1 MSARRPIAFLLGA
14 AMVATACGAPVR
26 RSVLSQQAAHDRA
39 ELNTPPTTTTAPVPP
54 AAPCTTTDDTARS
67 FRPQGPL
74 PPPGQMPARTFMQ
87 KIQARGKLIVGV
99 DQNTIG
105 FGYRDAKGGDI
116 AGFDTDLL
124 REIAA
129 AIFGSRDAIE
139 FLAVTSAER
148 IPAVKKGS
156 VDIVAS
162 IMSITCERWRQ
173 VDFSTE
179 YYAARQRVLVRAH
192 SPIHHVADL
201 NGKRVCATKGSTSI
215 DQIHTFAPGAK
226 LDAVDL
232 RTECLVHLQEGLA
245 DAISTDDTIL
255 YGFEAQDP
263 NTTLLPDDL
272 NQPERYGMAIRKDH
286 PEFVRFVNAVLEQ
299 VRADG
304 RWTKFHRKLE
314 HDLHIPATAPPAP
327 LYRNGP

>member
-1 MSARRPIAFLLGA
+1 MNARRLVVSVLGVA
-14 AMVATACGAPVR
+14 IVATACAAPIGTSEAGR
-26 RSVLSQQAAHDRA
+26 QAKKARAMLS
-39 ELNTPPTTTTAPVPP
+39 PTTTKTSNTVASPS
-54 AAPCTTTDDTARS
+54 CQTTDDTARS
-67 FRPQGPL
+67 FAPQGPL
-74 PPPGQMPARTFMQ
+74 PPPGQMPPGTFMQ
-87 KIQARGKLIVGV
+87 EIQARHKLIVGV
-99 DQNTIG
+99 DQNTRG
-105 FGYRDAKGGDI
+105 FGYRNAKGEI
-116 AGFDTDLL
+116 VGFDIDLL

-129 AIFGSRDAIE
+129 AIFGSRHAIE
-139 FLAVTSAER
+139 FRAVTSAQR
-148 IPAVKKGS
+148 IPAVTSGA

-179 YYAARQRVLVRAH
+179 YYAARQSVLVRAG

-215 DQIHTFAPGAK
+215 NQIRAFAPRAK

-255 YGFEAQDP
+255 YGFMAQDH
-263 NTTLLPDDL
+263 NTKLLPDDL
-272 NQPERYGMAIRKDH
+272 NQPERYGMAISPKH

-304 RWTKFHRKLE
+304 RWTRFHRQLE
-314 HDLHIPATAPPAP
+314 NELGIRAAAPPKAA
-327 LYRNGP
+327 YRSEP